1 MSILITI
8 EVILLFIIIIIGSI
22 VIYYVVNNQSEL
34 NEKIKKDG
42 IYSNN
47 YEDQYVINARLDSKI
62 NNLEKQVKPLI
73 KERND
78 KLIAETWK
86 QFNEWKYKIQTK
98 SELIDEPVC
107 GKCLCDTLEIEI
119 EYKNKN
125 LWINP
130 PNKYGMARL
139 GGVDYPISAKWKCST
154 CGHIAKSWKY
164 KEED

>member
-1 MSILITI
+1 MSTLITI

-107 GKCLCDTLEIEI
+107 GKCLCEIH
-119 EYKNKN
+119 
-125 LWINP
+125 W
-130 PNKYGMARL
+130 R
-139 GGVDYPISAKWKCST
+139 
-154 CGHIAKSWKY
+154 
-164 KEED
+164 